1 MALTPYPAA
10 DFPEVPTAIVTG
22 AASERGIGRATA
34 NRLARDGW
42 AVAVLDLDAGASQQ
56 VAEQIAAE
64 HGTPTLGLG
73 VDIAHEQAVI
83 EAVARIDAELPQLV
97 GVVNNDG
104 VSSPVPFTEVSTQ
117 EWKRVFDVNVHGA
130 INGVK
135 LAAPAMRERG
145 RGHII
150 TIASAASKLAPP
162 GESTYAA
169 TKHAIYGYLTGVN
182 AELRGSGVDLSV
194 IMPVVVDTELA
205 KGTATGSA
213 KLLQPADVAEA
224 VLATIFKPRFDV
236 TVPAYI
242 DPLVRVVN
250 VLPRLPREFLL
261 SRMVP
266 NQVEAVSGKSERAE
280 YEKNVT
286 DTNSEGTTK

>member
-1 MALTPYPAA
+1 MTSQTLTGRIVA
-10 DFPEVPTAIVTG
+10 VTG
-22 AASERGIGRATA
+22 GAQGIGAEIATQLAAAGARVAIGDRDSAGARATA
-34 NRLARDGW
+34 ARLGDNVVG
-42 AVAVLDLDAGASQQ
+42 LDLDVSDRASFAAFLAG
-56 VAEQIAAE
+56 VE
-64 HGTPTLGLG
+64 
-73 VDIAHEQAVI
+73 
-83 EAVARIDAELPQLV
+83 
-97 GVVNNDG
+97 
-104 VSSPVPFTEVSTQ
+104 Q
-117 EWKRVFDVNVHGA
+117 EWGPIDVLINNAGVMWVGPFDEEPEAAQRRQFDVNVHGA

-169 TKHAIYGYLTGVN
+169 TKHAIYGYLTGVK
-182 AELRGSGVDLSV
+182 AELRGSGVELSV

-224 VLATIFKPRFDV
+224 VLATIEKPRFDV

-242 DPLVRVVN
+242 DPLIRVVN

-266 NQVEAVSGKSERAE
+266 NQVEAVSGKNERAE

-286 DTNSEGTTK
+286 DTNSEGTKK

>member
-1 MALTPYPAA
+1 MTSQTLTGRIVA
-10 DFPEVPTAIVTG
+10 VTG
-22 AASERGIGRATA
+22 GAQGIGAEIATQLAAAGARVAIGDRDSAGARATA
-34 NRLARDGW
+34 ARLGDNVVG
-42 AVAVLDLDAGASQQ
+42 LDLDVSDRASFAAFLAG
-56 VAEQIAAE
+56 VE
-64 HGTPTLGLG
+64 
-73 VDIAHEQAVI
+73 
-83 EAVARIDAELPQLV
+83 
-97 GVVNNDG
+97 
-104 VSSPVPFTEVSTQ
+104 Q
-117 EWKRVFDVNVHGA
+117 EWGPIDVLINNAGVMWVGPFDEEPEAAQRRQFDVNVHGA